1 MEPRYRPYMTQPN
14 EALLL
19 STSPLAT
26 TARFAQFL
34 DESLLPMERV
44 VASTMCAA
52 PIPLYVDATATANGR
67 QFPEGTNPHI
77 FWHPLFWLP
86 ASLSSH
92 LSYKDTDGT
101 TKIETDDEWA
111 ARVALTLGS
120 SGIYDIENG
129 AWLDVLSLVDL
140 DIEDELTIDRIN
152 DWLSGDPDPDLD
164 RIDLS
169 TFTDIPDQPYW
180 AFRTVKTIYDQLELA
195 SYALLTGGTLETIDI
210 IVEENTDTQEMT
222 GQFANAV
229 EALGAT
235 LPDIGFDFDG
245 RDFNELTTEIVEAA
259 REHDGDWN
267 SFVLGT
273 VAYYRAALIAVRDAF
288 LPALEQLQS
297 SNATASAPSSA
308 AE

>member
-1 MEPRYRPYMTQPN
+1 MEPRYRPYMTQPT

-26 TARFAQFL
+26 TARYAQFL
-34 DESLLPMERV
+34 DDAILTPERV
-44 VASTMCAA
+44 VASAMCSV
-52 PIPLYVDATATANGR
+52 PIPLYVDVNTTPNGR

-77 FWHPLFWLP
+77 MWHPLFWLP
-86 ASLSSH
+86 ASLSNH

-101 TKIETDDEWA
+101 TKVESDDEWA

-120 SGIYDIENG
+120 SGLYDIENG

-140 DIEDELTIDRIN
+140 DIEDDLTIDRIN

-180 AFRTVKTIYDQLELA
+180 AFRSVKTIYDQLELA
-195 SYALLTGGTLETIDI
+195 SYALLIGGTLETIDI
-210 IVEENTDTQEMT
+210 IVEENTDTKEMT
-222 GQFANAV
+222 EQFANCV
-229 EALGAT
+229 EALGAV
-235 LPDIGFDFDG
+235 LPEIGYDFDG
-245 RDFNELTTEIVEAA
+245 RDFNELTWEVVESA

-273 VAYYRAALIAVRDAF
+273 VSYYRAALTSVRDAF
-288 LPALEQLQS
+288 QPALDQLQS
-297 SNATASAPSSA
+297 ANDSMRDTSA
-308 AE
+308 E